1 METLTIIGAGNVGKS
16 MGRLWARSKLLEV
29 RHVINRTLESAK
41 CAVEFIGQGQP
52 VSRYDEIAPSDWV
65 MISVP
70 DDQIE
75 FVCAQVAELNVLA
88 LGATVFHCSGSRPSS
103 LLEPVRR
110 RGCKIASMHPVKSF
124 ADPLQ
129 ASQTFAQT
137 PCGIEGDDEACL
149 RLEGLVVA
157 SGAKPFRL
165 DGSSKLLYHAGTV
178 MVCNYLTALLETGF
192 RCYEAAGI
200 PRARAMELASP
211 IVAETVRNVFKSG
224 TVAALTGPIARGDAR
239 LVADQSIALQ
249 QWDSA
254 ASDVYKALGAIAL
267 QLAREKGA
275 APEALASISETIG

>member
-1 METLTIIGAGNVGKS
+1 METLTLIGAGNVGKS

-29 RHVINRTLESAK
+29 RHVLNRTLESAIR
-41 CAVEFIGQGQP
+41 AVEFIGQGQP

-75 FVCAQVAELNVLA
+75 FVCAQVAESNALA
-88 LGATVFHCSGSRPSS
+88 PGAIVFHCSGSRSSS
-103 LLEPVRR
+103 LLESARR
-110 RGCKIASMHPVKSF
+110 CGCKIASMHPVKSF
-124 ADPLQ
+124 ADPFQ

-149 RLEGLVVA
+149 RLEGLMVA

-165 DGSSKLLYHAGTV
+165 EGSSKLLYHAGTV

-200 PRARAMELASP
+200 PKARAMELAAP

-239 LVADQSIALQ
+239 LVADQSMALQ
-249 QWDSA
+249 QWDSV
-254 ASDVYKALGAIAL
+254 ASDVYKALGAAAVK
-267 QLAREKGA
+267 LAREKGA
-275 APEALASISETIG
+275 PPEALARILETIG